1 MSLSPSVCVVGHSRP
16 GSRRTAATGA
26 RVCWPTWPTT
36 QTTVLFSGR
45 TVGRHGTQ
53 ASGPGFR
60 RGQVD
65 RATAGRFLRS
75 RRQPT
80 GDLYNSRERVVV
92 GQAVQVLQ
100 AVELDLSERA
110 MPTEND
116 TQKHSSASRSTHTGA
131 PGPQKAEETPPQ
143 ADAPRRP
150 STLRSTSAVEGR
162 PTTPTTTGGLVS
174 PPRKPTPDMPPL

>member
-1 MSLSPSVCVVGHSRP
+1 MFFIGEPKFCVNNFRYIEIYHSVWQSFCNS
-16 GSRRTAATGA
+16 
-26 RVCWPTWPTT
+26 
-36 QTTVLFSGR
+36 
-45 TVGRHGTQ
+45 VGRHRQGTFGRWSSEPSTSTEESELYSGSTGGQ
-53 ASGPGFR
+53 A
-60 RGQVD
+60 
-65 RATAGRFLRS
+65 ATAGRCLRS

-100 AVELDLSERA
+100 AVEPDLSERA
-110 MPTEND
+110 MPTEKD

-143 ADAPRRP
+143 ADAPGRP

-162 PTTPTTTGGLVS
+162 PTTPTTTGGLVF